1 MRVSRVLVVDAVI
14 NLILGFLLLMLIPF
28 PAQLTRLLGVPPVK
42 QAFYPSIMGGVFIG
56 IALALFIEAFRERPQ
71 GLVGLGLGGAI
82 AINLCGG
89 LVLMGWLIFGRLEIP
104 IHGQFLLWTIAATL
118 VVISSLEVVV
128 HSRKDAREGR
138 VRGGPR

>member
-1 MRVSRVLVVDAVI
+1 
-14 NLILGFLLLMLIPF
+14 
-28 PAQLTRLLGVPPVK
+28 
-42 QAFYPSIMGGVFIG
+42 MGGVFIG

>member
-1 MRVSRVLVVDAVI
+1 MKASKLLVLDAVI

-42 QAFYPSIMGGVFIG
+42 HAFYPSIMGGVFIG
-56 IALALFIEAFRERPQ
+56 IALALLIEASRKRPH

-89 LVLMGWLIFGRLEIP
+89 FVLMGWLIFGRLGIP
-104 IHGQFLLWTIAATL
+104 THGQLLLWAIAVTL
-118 VVISSLEVVV
+118 LVISTVEAVV
-128 HSRKDAREGR
+128 HSRKNAREGL
-138 VRGGPR
+138 

>member
-1 MRVSRVLVVDAVI
+1 MRVSKVLVVDAVI

-89 LVLMGWLIFGRLEIP
+89 LVLMSWLIFGRLEIP
-104 IHGQFLLWTIAATL
+104 THGQFLLWAIAATL
-118 VVISSLEVVV
+118 VVISSVEAVV
-128 HSRKDAREGR
+128 HSRKDAIEGK
-138 VRGGPR
+138 VRGSPR